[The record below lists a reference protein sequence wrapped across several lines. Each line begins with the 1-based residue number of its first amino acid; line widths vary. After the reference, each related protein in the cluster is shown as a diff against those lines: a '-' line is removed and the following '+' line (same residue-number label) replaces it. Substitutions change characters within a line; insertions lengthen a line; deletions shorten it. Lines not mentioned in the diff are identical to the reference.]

1 MFKKAVSQLILIATL
16 CFTASAYAAEEYVID
31 TKGMHASI
39 QFRVKHLG
47 FSWLT
52 ARFNKFDGRFTYDE
66 ANPGN
71 NKVQVNV
78 DVTSLDSNHAER
90 DKHLRDERFFDTDK
104 HPKASFTSTGY
115 EDKGNG
121 KGVLKGDFNLRGVT
135 QSIAIDVQQI
145 GAGDD
150 PWGGYRRGF
159 AGTVVLNLSDYKMAQ
174 GKMLGP
180 AAEKVEL
187 NLYVE
192 GVRQ

>member
-1 MFKKAVSQLILIATL
+1 MFKKTVSQLILMATL

-47 FSWLT
+47 YSWLT
-52 ARFNKFDGRFTYDE
+52 GRFNTFGGSFTYDE
-66 ANPGN
+66 ANPSN
-71 NKVQVNV
+71 NKVDVSI
-78 DVTSLDSNHAER
+78 DVTSLDTNHAER

-104 HPKASFTSTGY
+104 YPKASFTSTGY

-121 KGVLKGDFNLRGVT
+121 KGVLTGNLNLRGVT

-159 AGTVVLNLSDYKMAQ
+159 AGVVLLNLSDYKMAQ

-187 NLYVE
+187 NLNVE